1 MSRLQILLLLL
12 PLAVTSA
19 PAGSSLRG
27 ADKVRATPTSRG
39 ETNGLGASRLVPPN
53 HPRGGDGARRRASSH
68 LAASRTSLVSVL
80 VAGFTALRSFPA
92 PTDVGSDLMLQAVDV
107 TGSNET
113 VGCHS

>member
-1 MSRLQILLLLL
+1 MY
-12 PLAVTSA
+12 PPTTPAEVTA
-19 PAGSSLRG
+19 LDGEHHH
-27 ADKVRATPTSRG
+27 TS
-39 ETNGLGASRLVPPN
+39 
-53 HPRGGDGARRRASSH
+53 
-68 LAASRTSLVSVL
+68 ASRTSLVSVL